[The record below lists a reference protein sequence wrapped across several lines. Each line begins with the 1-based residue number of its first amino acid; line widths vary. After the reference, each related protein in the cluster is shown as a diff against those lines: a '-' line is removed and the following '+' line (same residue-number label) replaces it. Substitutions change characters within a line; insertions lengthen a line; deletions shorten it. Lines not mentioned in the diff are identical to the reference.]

1 MIQSKSI
8 SKKEVKKT
16 VPATTTSQFKNYT
29 PGTPFGIRKNREKII
44 KKI

>member
-1 MIQSKSI
+1 MANY
-8 SKKEVKKT
+8 SKKVEKKEIKQPVT
-16 VPATTTSQFKNYT
+16 QFRKYS